1 MRNKK
6 AKFLCVFVLTLV
18 FSSQLFIGQAY
29 ASWGAD
35 RLAEILAQR
44 NNTAPAPTPTP
55 TPTPEPNPTPVP
67 NPTPA
72 PEPIPTPTPEPAPQ
86 PLPQDMSSQ
95 ESQMLQLLNNERI
108 KNGLKPLTPM
118 PELTRL
124 ARLKSQDII
133 DNNYFSHISPT
144 YGSFANMV
152 YNAGISFRSVGE
164 NLAMSRSVTHAFYQ
178 FMGSSGHKANM
189 LNRNFTH
196 VGIGV
201 VSYQYGVVVTQLFI
215 MK

>member
-18 FSSQLFIGQAY
+18 FSSQILIGQAH

-44 NNTAPAPTPTP
+44 NNTVPTPTPAPTPEPTPTPVPTP
-55 TPTPEPNPTPVP
+55 TPTPEPT
-67 NPTPA
+67 PTPA
-72 PEPIPTPTPEPAPQ
+72 PEPQ

-95 ESQMLQLLNNERI
+95 ESQMYQLLNNERI
-108 KNGLKPLTPM
+108 KNGLKPLTYM

-152 YNAGISFRSVGE
+152 YNAGISFHSVGE

-215 MK
+215 MQ